1 MYFIDVILPIPI
13 KQAFTYS
20 VNAHEAHFLKPGHR
34 VAVPFGKSKIYT
46 AIVYKVHQTP
56 PQTYETKE
64 IDQILDEYPLVT
76 ETQLKHW
83 QWIADYYLCSIGEVM
98 RAALPGAFLLES
110 ETIIRL
116 QTERPASEAALSEQ
130 EEMILEAL
138 ENRQQLHLNDVRS
151 ILDRK
156 QVLGVIQALLEKNRI
171 ALVETLYEQYI
182 PKMVSYLQLAPQYKE
197 ESALT
202 ALLDEMQR
210 APKQREVLM
219 QLFMLSARQSGAVKR
234 PELLAEVPGAAAPLR
249 SLIDKGIVREE
260 KRQTDRKAQWETD
273 TADSKGLSEAQE
285 RAYRQIRQQFA
296 EKSVC
301 LFHGVTS
308 SGKTEV
314 YVKLIEEQLAQGKQ
328 VLYML
333 PEIALTTQLI
343 SRLQEY
349 FGDRVGV
356 YHSGYSVHERVEVW
370 NQLLRQD
377 QRAQLV
383 VGARSTVFLPLK
395 DLGLVI
401 VDEEHEHSFKQY
413 NPAPRY
419 HGRDAAVVLASLCKA
434 KVLLG
439 SATPALET
447 YQNAVSG
454 KYGLVSLKER
464 YGKVLLPDT
473 QLVDLRDKNRKKRMQ
488 GHFSD
493 TLLEAIKE
501 TLSENKQ
508 VILFKN
514 RRGFAPIMECMT
526 CGSAPQCPNC
536 DVSLTFHK
544 AKGQLRCHYCGYAS
558 PLTKQCGACGSMTLD
573 PKGFGTEQIQTELQ
587 ELLPE
592 ARIAR
597 MDQDT
602 TRGKHAHA
610 KLIHGFEQG
619 EIDILVGTQMLAK
632 GLDFRAVGLV
642 GVMQADS
649 LLNFPDFRAHERSFQ
664 LLSQVA
670 GRAGRTKDR
679 GKVLIQAFNPEHL
692 ILQQVTTHDYD
703 GMFKDEMEQR
713 RQYGYPPFNRLIR
726 FTFKHR
732 NFETMQNGSRWF
744 AKALEAQFNEGV
756 LGPEIPPVGR
766 IRNEYLSHVLLKVP
780 VNAGIKAYKG
790 KVGMLVRN
798 FEAQKPFAR
807 IKLVVDVDPY

>member
-13 KQAFTYS
+13 KQAFTYA
-20 VNAHEAHFLKPGHR
+20 VNVHEAHFLKPGHR

-46 AIVYKVHQTP
+46 GIVYRVHQTP
-56 PQTYETKE
+56 PQMYETKE
-64 IDQILDEYPLVT
+64 IDQILDEHPLVT
-76 ETQLKHW
+76 QTQLRHW
-83 QWIADYYLCSIGEVM
+83 QWIADYYLCSMGEVM

-116 QTERPASEAALSEQ
+116 QTERPYTEATLSTQ
-130 EEMILEAL
+130 EELILEAL
-138 ENRQQLHLNDVRS
+138 ENRQQLHLNDVRN
-151 ILDRK
+151 LLEKK
-156 QVLGVIQALLEKNRI
+156 QVLGVIQALIDKNRV

-182 PKMVSYLQLAPQYKE
+182 PKMVSYLQLAPEYQE
-197 ESALT
+197 EAVLT

-210 APKQREVLM
+210 APKQKEVLM

-234 PELLAEVPGAAAPLR
+234 QELLSALSGGVAPLKA
-249 SLIDKGIVREE
+249 LIDKGIVIQE
-260 KRQTDRKAQWETD
+260 KKQTDRKALWEQE
-273 TADSKGLSEAQE
+273 TAASKGLSEAQQKALDE
-285 RAYRQIRQQFA
+285 IRTAFSS
-296 EKSVC
+296 KSVC

-314 YVKLIEEQLAQGKQ
+314 YVKLIEEMLDAGKQ

-343 SRLQEY
+343 SRLQYY

-356 YHSGYSVHERVEVW
+356 YHSRYSVHERVEVW
-370 NQLLRQD
+370 NQVLRQD
-377 QRAQLV
+377 AKAQLV
-383 VGARSTVFLPLK
+383 IGARSTVFLPFQ
-395 DLGLVI
+395 DLGLII

-413 NPAPRY
+413 SPAPRY
-419 HGRDAAVVLASLCKA
+419 HGRDSAIVLGALSEA

-439 SATPALET
+439 SATPALES
-447 YQNAVSG
+447 YHNASTG

-464 YGKVLLPDT
+464 FGKVLLPDT

-536 DVSLTFHK
+536 DVSLTYHK
-544 AKGQLRCHYCGYAS
+544 AKGQLRCHYCGYAT
-558 PLTKQCGACGSMTLD
+558 PITKQCGACGSMTLD
-573 PKGFGTEQIQTELQ
+573 PKGFGTEQIQNELQ

-592 ARIAR
+592 ARISR

-602 TRGKHAHA
+602 TKGKHAHA
-610 KLIHGFEQG
+610 KLIHAFEQG
-619 EIDILVGTQMLAK
+619 EIDVLVGTQMLAK

-642 GVMQADS
+642 GVMQADT

-679 GKVLIQAFNPEHL
+679 GKVLIQAYNPEHM
-692 ILQQVTTHDYD
+692 ILQQVTTHDFD

-713 RQYGYPPFNRLIR
+713 RHYGYPPFNRLIR

-732 NFETMQNGSRWF
+732 NFESMQNGARWF
-744 AKALEAQFNEGV
+744 AKALEAQFNDGV

-780 VNAGIKAYKG
+780 IQAGIKAYKG
-790 KVGMLVRN
+790 KVGQLVRN

-807 IKLVVDVDPY
+807 IKLIVDVDPY

>member
-1 MYFIDVILPIPI
+1 
-13 KQAFTYS
+13 
-20 VNAHEAHFLKPGHR
+20 
-34 VAVPFGKSKIYT
+34 
-46 AIVYKVHQTP
+46 
-56 PQTYETKE
+56 
-64 IDQILDEYPLVT
+64 
-76 ETQLKHW
+76 
-83 QWIADYYLCSIGEVM
+83 M

-234 PELLAEVPGAAAPLR
+234 PELLAEVAGAAAPLR
-249 SLIDKGIVREE
+249 SLIDKGIVLEE
-260 KRQTDRKAQWETD
+260 KRQTDRKAQWESD

-285 RAYRQIRQQFA
+285 RAYKQIRQQFT

-301 LFHGVTS
+301 LLHGVTS

-314 YVKLIEEQLAQGKQ
+314 YVKLIEEQLAHGKQ

-356 YHSGYSVHERVEVW
+356 YHSRYSVHERVEVW

-383 VGARSTVFLPLK
+383 VGARSTVFLPFQ

-419 HGRDAAVVLASLCKA
+419 HGRDAAVVLASLCMQRYFW
-434 KVLLG
+434 VLLH
-439 SATPALET
+439 
-447 YQNAVSG
+447 
-454 KYGLVSLKER
+454 
-464 YGKVLLPDT
+464 
-473 QLVDLRDKNRKKRMQ
+473 QL
-488 GHFSD
+488 
-493 TLLEAIKE
+493 
-501 TLSENKQ
+501 
-508 VILFKN
+508 
-514 RRGFAPIMECMT
+514 
-526 CGSAPQCPNC
+526 
-536 DVSLTFHK
+536 
-544 AKGQLRCHYCGYAS
+544 
-558 PLTKQCGACGSMTLD
+558 
-573 PKGFGTEQIQTELQ
+573 
-587 ELLPE
+587 
-592 ARIAR
+592 
-597 MDQDT
+597 
-602 TRGKHAHA
+602 
-610 KLIHGFEQG
+610 
-619 EIDILVGTQMLAK
+619 
-632 GLDFRAVGLV
+632 
-642 GVMQADS
+642 
-649 LLNFPDFRAHERSFQ
+649 
-664 LLSQVA
+664 
-670 GRAGRTKDR
+670 
-679 GKVLIQAFNPEHL
+679 
-692 ILQQVTTHDYD
+692 
-703 GMFKDEMEQR
+703 
-713 RQYGYPPFNRLIR
+713 
-726 FTFKHR
+726 
-732 NFETMQNGSRWF
+732 
-744 AKALEAQFNEGV
+744 
-756 LGPEIPPVGR
+756 
-766 IRNEYLSHVLLKVP
+766 
-780 VNAGIKAYKG
+780 
-790 KVGMLVRN
+790 
-798 FEAQKPFAR
+798 
-807 IKLVVDVDPY
+807 